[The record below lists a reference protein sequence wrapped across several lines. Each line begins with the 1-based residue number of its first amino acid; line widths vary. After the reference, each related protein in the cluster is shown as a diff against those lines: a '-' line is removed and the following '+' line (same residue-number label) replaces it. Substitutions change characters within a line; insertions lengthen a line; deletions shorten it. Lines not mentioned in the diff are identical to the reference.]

1 MGSAA
6 AGHHPHAGIF
16 PGSAPPYPHAT
27 GETLMRVIGN
37 RLHTATGAPVP
48 FRESPNRGGVLVP
61 EYLVIHYTAE
71 PTAERA
77 IAHLLDPRSRVSA
90 HLVIARDGALT
101 QLVRFNR
108 VAWHAGV
115 SRWEGRGGLN
125 RFSIGVE
132 LANAGRLE
140 RRQGRW
146 RAWFGGAIPDHEV
159 LVASH
164 RHESA
169 TAGWHVYPEAQLAAL
184 FKAAEALARRYDIR
198 AVLGH
203 DDVAPGRKQDPGPA
217 FPMQRLREH
226 LFGPP
231 TA

>member
-1 MGSAA
+1 
-6 AGHHPHAGIF
+6 
-16 PGSAPPYPHAT
+16 
-27 GETLMRVIGN
+27 MRVIGN
-37 RLHTATGAPVP
+37 RLHTAAGAPVP

-77 IAHLLDPRSRVSA
+77 ITHLLDRESRVSA
-90 HLVIARDGALT
+90 HLVIARDGAVT

-115 SRWEGRGGLN
+115 SRWEGRTGLN
-125 RFSIGVE
+125 RLSIGIE

-140 RRQGRW
+140 RREGRW
-146 RAWFGGAIPDHEV
+146 RAWYGGAIPDHEV
-159 LVASH
+159 LVATH

-169 TAGWHVYPEAQLAAL
+169 PAGWQVYPEAQLAAL
-184 FKAAEALARRYDIR
+184 FEVAEALARRFPIR

-217 FPMQRLREH
+217 FPMERLRER
-226 LFGPP
+226 LFGR
-231 TA
+231 ASA